1 MIGLYRIAEKNVE
14 IVSRFEDVH
23 ALCRDYKAEGD
34 ADLNVT
40 SREEDVERERLFA
53 DAPYPDGYLETLAV
67 YRKIAEVM
75 PQWNVF
81 LIHGSAVAADGTG
94 YLFTAPSGTGKST
107 HARLW
112 RELLGTRAVTVND
125 DKPLVRVGAETIDV
139 FGTPW
144 NGKHRLGTNTHVPLK
159 GVCLLEQAPENS
171 ITRLSATEGFTL
183 LLGQVYRPREV
194 SGMEKTLT
202 LLDELCRRV
211 RIYRLRCNMDIE
223 SAKLSFSTMSKE

>member
-1 MIGLYRIAEKNVE
+1 MTGLYRIAEKNVE

-40 SREEDVERERLFA
+40 IREEDVERERLFA

-67 YRKIAEVM
+67 YRKIAETM

-81 LIHGSAVAADGTG
+81 LIHGSAVAADGIG

-112 RELLGTRAVTVND
+112 RELLGARAAMIND
-125 DKPLVRVGAETIDV
+125 DKPLARVGAETIDV

-144 NGKHRLGTNTHVPLK
+144 NGKHRLGENAHVPLK
-159 GVCLLEQAPENS
+159 AVCFLEQAPENS
-171 ITRLSATEGFTL
+171 IVRLSAAEGFSL
-183 LLGQVYRPREV
+183 LLGQVYRPRDV
-194 SGMEKTLT
+194 SAMKKTLT
-202 LLDELCRRV
+202 LLDETCRRV
-211 RIYRLRCNMDIE
+211 RIYRLRCNMELD
-223 SAKLSFSTMSKE
+223 AARLSFKKMSED